1 MKRRLR
7 RVSWSLRRL
16 RPARLVI
23 GFVLAA
29 VAIGAVWIFTDADL
43 SVIGWTVMILAIGL
57 LLARP
62 AAALWSHLIM
72 RQPSWRV
79 GPTMRFAGDDLG
91 FTVSGRS
98 ASGSPSAVITAVAT
112 TDRTAPDH
120 PTVLE
125 IWLVAGDAAGS
136 DWTIVSGR
144 PDRTIWSS
152 SVEGPTVP
160 ADGNDPYRAAHRLI
174 NREWAVPVTAIDVVV
189 RGSEVVPDGRRDVV
203 VVVARTSLSLEE
215 FTALAHQDPGRTAQP
230 VPVSPKGVADALGWG
245 DPVSWRGGAVYGL
258 LEVLEQNEPGSWTE
272 LEGRVR
278 ARWHDKAMF
287 ARVERG
293 TAQITGRVLAAGR

>member
-16 RPARLVI
+16 RPARLGI
-23 GFVLAA
+23 GFVLTA
-29 VAIGAVWIFTDADL
+29 VAIGAVWIFTDADV
-43 SVIGWTVMILAIGL
+43 SVIGWTVMVLAIGL

-79 GPTMRFAGDDLG
+79 GPTMRFAGSDLG
-91 FTVSGRS
+91 FSVSGRPTS
-98 ASGSPSAVITAVAT
+98 SPPSTAVRGLAT
-112 TDRTAPDH
+112 PDPTAPDH

-125 IWLVAGDAAGS
+125 IWLVAGDPAGS

-152 SVEGPTVP
+152 SVEEPIVP

-174 NREWAVPVTAIDVVV
+174 GREWAVPITEIDVVA

-203 VVVARTSLSLEE
+203 VAVARTSLSIEE
-215 FTALAHQDPGRTAQP
+215 FTALAYEDPGRTAQP

-258 LEVLEQNEPGSWTE
+258 LELLEQNEPGSWTA